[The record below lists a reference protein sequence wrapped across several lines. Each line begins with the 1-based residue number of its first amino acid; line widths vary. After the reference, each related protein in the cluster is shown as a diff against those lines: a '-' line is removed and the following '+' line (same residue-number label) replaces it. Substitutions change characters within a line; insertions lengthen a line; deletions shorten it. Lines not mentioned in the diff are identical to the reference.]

1 MLSINGSIRTC
12 KVDTGYANR
21 LQSDRFF
28 NPNMQVCPV
37 WNGTDTVGRPVCPDS
52 FYTKSA
58 GCNSAED
65 RVLVENYLR
74 PDYSAYITFNPQG
87 ISGETDM
94 NISDMQCAV
103 ANNREGFSQTGHFG
117 GLPSIGNFQ
126 NGRSSC
132 SHGKTAYA
140 TAMDQEQVRT
150 QAVQNL
156 SRQ

>member
-1 MLSINGSIRTC
+1 MISINASIRTC

-65 RVLVENYLR
+65 RILVENYLR
-74 PDYSAYITFNPQG
+74 PDYSEYITLNTQG
-87 ISGETDM
+87 IDNET
-94 NISDMQCAV
+94 NSHTANMQCTNAGLQ
-103 ANNREGFSQTGHFG
+103 EGFAQGGHFG
-117 GLPSIGNFQ
+117 GIPNNGNYQ
-126 NGRSSC
+126 VGCSTC
-132 SHGKTAYA
+132 SHGVTAYQQ
-140 TAMDQEQVRT
+140 AMTQEGVRNNAIQT
-150 QAVQNL
+150 L
-156 SRQ
+156 KH

>member
-1 MLSINGSIRTC
+1 MISINGSIRTC

-74 PDYSAYITFNPQG
+74 PQYAEYITLNTEGMVQ
-87 ISGETDM
+87 ETDM
-94 NISDMQCAV
+94 HTSGMQCAV

-117 GLPSIGNFQ
+117 GLPNAGNFQ
-126 NGRSSC
+126 NGCSSC
-132 SHGKTAYA
+132 SHGQTAYA
-140 TAMDQEQVRT
+140 TAQHQEAVRT
-150 QAVQNL
+150 QGVQNL